1 MYACTHTHTGSWA
14 AEFCPRIWTQQGHFC
29 KFPDF
34 LLETQTLD
42 FQTCIWAH
50 VRCSGSASFHNQPAG
65 GPHEDAAPRLDV
77 QITLAGI
84 HVAVCGDH
92 GVWRGRCAPQ
102 RAPFQLGKHLGFP
115 FSALLPSP
123 QAGQGLAIPS
133 PNYLATHFLI

>member
-77 QITLAGI
+77 QITLGWDPRGSLWGPRS
-84 HVAVCGDH
+84 VAWAMCTTKGSIPTWKTSWISFLSSASKST
-92 GVWRGRCAPQ
+92 GGPGSGN
-102 RAPFQLGKHLGFP
+102 PF
-115 FSALLPSP
+115 
-123 QAGQGLAIPS
+123 
-133 PNYLATHFLI
+133 T